1 MSGAE
6 PEFRQMFAE
15 DAATRLDKMGDQ
27 LLELERNPDQPE
39 VLAEIFRDAHSL
51 KGGAG
56 MVGLKLVAAT
66 AHAMEDLL
74 QQLRSGRLT
83 ATPAVT
89 DALLAGIDGMRSL
102 VQLSVVGGDEAAEA
116 ALSDRLIKR
125 LRQSAGATPEA
136 TPMTEAV
143 APAIAESRPEPGVGA
158 EIARAEAATMQITV
172 QRLDQIDRLVG
183 ESAAAHLRVG
193 QLLAEEMLADPE
205 TIAEY
210 RELARLLG
218 RLQEM
223 TMRARMVPLAN
234 IAPNLRRVA
243 RDVARAAGKRIHWE
257 VIGEDTEVDRK
268 VLEQLLD
275 PLLHLVRNA
284 IDHGLESPEDRSA
297 AGKPSQG
304 LVRLHGIQRGSEIVI
319 SVSDDGHGIDLDR
332 VRKAAERDGIETGS
346 LSDAEALD
354 LIFRSGLSTAT
365 KITEVSGRGVGLDVV
380 RKNLEPIRGRVE
392 VQSDRGRG
400 SVFTIIVPITLTIVQ
415 CLVVESSGQRLALPL
430 HSVVNLLPADSPEHQ
445 AGGRSLVMH
454 GDSAVRLFSLAA
466 TLGSGPLDVGP
477 IVVVRDG
484 STRMAFKVDR
494 LVGQRDLV
502 VKGLG
507 RLLPRL
513 DGVAGAGIEPD
524 GAVIVVLDVAG
535 LFARAQ
541 VTSGAGEEPEG
552 AAHQP
557 SVLVVDDALTVRE
570 LQRSILERA
579 GYRVRVAT
587 DGKEAFGMLLQEPSD
602 LVLTDLEMPLMDGF
616 ALTEAVRKNPSLAH
630 LPVVILTS
638 HDSEAERKRGLAAGA
653 DAYIIKSGFDQ
664 QSLLSLVEKLL
675 LGGKA

>member
-1 MSGAE
+1 
-6 PEFRQMFAE
+6 
-15 DAATRLDKMGDQ
+15 
-27 LLELERNPDQPE
+27 
-39 VLAEIFRDAHSL
+39 
-51 KGGAG
+51 
-56 MVGLKLVAAT
+56 
-66 AHAMEDLL
+66 
-74 QQLRSGRLT
+74 
-83 ATPAVT
+83 
-89 DALLAGIDGMRSL
+89 
-102 VQLSVVGGDEAAEA
+102 
-116 ALSDRLIKR
+116 
-125 LRQSAGATPEA
+125 
-136 TPMTEAV
+136 
-143 APAIAESRPEPGVGA
+143 
-158 EIARAEAATMQITV
+158 
-172 QRLDQIDRLVG
+172 
-183 ESAAAHLRVG
+183 
-193 QLLAEEMLADPE
+193 
-205 TIAEY
+205 
-210 RELARLLG
+210 
-218 RLQEM
+218 
-223 TMRARMVPLAN
+223 
-234 IAPNLRRVA
+234 
-243 RDVARAAGKRIHWE
+243 
-257 VIGEDTEVDRK
+257 
-268 VLEQLLD
+268 
-275 PLLHLVRNA
+275 
-284 IDHGLESPEDRSA
+284 
-297 AGKPSQG
+297 
-304 LVRLHGIQRGSEIVI
+304 
-319 SVSDDGHGIDLDR
+319 
-332 VRKAAERDGIETGS
+332 
-346 LSDAEALD
+346 
-354 LIFRSGLSTAT
+354 
-365 KITEVSGRGVGLDVV
+365 
-380 RKNLEPIRGRVE
+380 
-392 VQSDRGRG
+392 
-400 SVFTIIVPITLTIVQ
+400 
-415 CLVVESSGQRLALPL
+415 
-430 HSVVNLLPADSPEHQ
+430 
-445 AGGRSLVMH
+445 MH